1 MTSILI
7 TGAGMVGAHAARA
20 MLDMGHEVSFL
31 DSAPDAAYVR
41 RITGRDVTIAKGDV
55 RELPAVIEAMQQAHA
70 EVVVH
75 TAALIG
81 GAAQVNPYRG
91 VQVNV
96 MGTVNIAEA
105 ARLTGV
111 RRVVHAS
118 TLGCN
123 DLSYPQDRPLD
134 ERFPLGSAGRIY
146 GASKVACEQLL
157 WAYGKAHGFELALL
171 RFAGV
176 YGFGYF
182 TGGSGIGREVRDLL
196 VAAREGRPG
205 VVGDGMPGNY
215 EIVHAADVGQGVA
228 LAATVA
234 TLPNHIYNIGTGVLI
249 TPEELIEAVARV
261 HPGFT
266 GSRGPAGR
274 PDPHPRTQ
282 PFDLARA
289 RTELG
294 YAPRYD
300 LDGGLRA
307 LDAELAAGA

>member
-1 MTSILI
+1 MTCILI
-7 TGAGMVGAHAARA
+7 TGAGMVGSHAARA
-20 MLDMGHEVSFL
+20 LLDMGHTVTFL
-31 DSAPDAAYVR
+31 DAAPDAAYVR
-41 RITGRDVTIAKGDV
+41 RITGQDPSIIRGDI
-55 RELPAVIEAMQQAHA
+55 RELPTVIDAMQKARA

-123 DLSYPQDRPLD
+123 DLSYPQDRPVD
-134 ERFPLGSAGRIY
+134 ERFQLGSAGRIY

-157 WAYGKAHGFELALL
+157 WAYSKAHNFELALL
-171 RFAGV
+171 RFAGI

-182 TGGSGIGREVRDLL
+182 AGGSGIGREVKDLL
-196 VAAREGRPG
+196 IAAREERAG

-228 LAATVA
+228 LAVTAEK
-234 TLPNHIYNIGTGVLI
+234 LPNHIYNIGTGVLI
-249 TPEELIEAVARV
+249 TPEELIEGVARI

-266 GSRGPAGR
+266 GARGPAGR

-282 PFDLARA
+282 PFDLTRSRA
-289 RTELG
+289 ELG
-294 YAPRYD
+294 YEPRYD
-300 LDGGLRA
+300 LDAGLRA
-307 LDAELAAGA
+307 LDVEIAAGA

>member
-20 MLDMGHEVSFL
+20 LLDQGHAVTFL
-31 DSAPDAAYVR
+31 DAAPDPAYVR
-41 RITGRDVTIAKGDV
+41 RMTGQDLTVIRGDI
-55 RELPAVIEAMQQAHA
+55 RELPILVEAITRSGA
-70 EVVVH
+70 EIVVH

-96 MGTVNIAEA
+96 MGTVNVAEA

-111 RRVVHAS
+111 KRIVHAS

-123 DLSYPQDRPLD
+123 DLSYPQERPVD
-134 ERFPLGSAGRIY
+134 ERFPLGSGGRIY

-157 WAYGKAHGFELALL
+157 WAYSKAYGFELAML
-171 RFAGV
+171 RFAGI

-182 TGGSGIGREVRDLL
+182 AGGSGIGREVKDLL
-196 VAAREGRPG
+196 VAARAGRPG

-215 EIVHAADVGQGVA
+215 EVVHAADVGNGVA
-228 LAATVA
+228 LAATVEK
-234 TLPNHIYNIGTGVLI
+234 LPHHIYNIGTGVLI
-249 TPEELIEAVARV
+249 TPEELIDAVARI

-266 GSRGPAGR
+266 GARGPAGR

-282 PFDLARA
+282 PFDLSRSRA
-289 RTELG
+289 ELG
-294 YAPRYD
+294 YEPRYD
-300 LDGGLRA
+300 LDAGLRA
-307 LDAELAAGA
+307 LDEEIAAGD